1 MLLETDYDISKLT
14 SFKIGGKVKKVYFP
28 ESVDEFTQI
37 LKTES
42 DALVVGNLSNI
53 LVSSKGYNG
62 ILICTKRM
70 DEIEFEG
77 NIVTASA
84 GVRGTK
90 LSKLA
95 AAERLS
101 GLEFMIAFPGSVG
114 GEVYMNAGAHGQ
126 MIADVLKTARIYSPD
141 TGIIELS
148 NDEMGFDYRT
158 SICQKKPYIVLD
170 AAFELTPDS
179 AENIQERMNKN
190 LNFRQDKQPS
200 LTLPNCGSVFKNPEN
215 DSAGRL
221 LESAGAKE
229 FTAGGARVFEKH
241 ANFIINENSATSLD
255 VLTLM
260 DKMSSAVE
268 NKYGIKL
275 VPEVRYLGGN
285 DEREVEL
292 CRKLQ
297 IESIKIQK

>member
-14 SFKIGGKVKKVYFP
+14 SFKIGGNVKKVYFP
-28 ESVDEFTQI
+28 ETFDEFTAI
-37 LKTES
+37 LKTEQ
-42 DALVVGNLSNI
+42 DAVVVGNLSNI
-53 LVSSKGYNG
+53 LVSSKGYDG
-62 ILICTKRM
+62 VLICTKRM
-70 DEIEFEG
+70 DEIKFDG

-95 AAERLS
+95 AAEGLS

-126 MIADVLKTARIYSPD
+126 MIADVLKCARIYSPG
-141 TGIIELS
+141 TGIIKLS
-148 NDEMGFDYRT
+148 NEEMEFGYRT

-221 LESAGAKE
+221 LESVGAKE

-268 NKYGIKL
+268 DKYGIKL

-297 IESIKIQK
+297 IELIKIQK